1 MTISLLVVFVVG
13 VLAIAIRGIR
23 AVLSGIFVM
32 GILFALIAVVLIRT
46 DHSAP
51 PTVTPA
57 YTVCTAP
64 ETREILPGGLSRAEE
79 DALEGVHDHCTPP
92 GRP

>member
-13 VLAIAIRGIR
+13 VLAIAVRGIR
-23 AVLSGIFVM
+23 AVLQGIVVM
-32 GILFALIAVVLIRT
+32 GALFALIAIVLIRT

-51 PTVTPA
+51 TAAPA

>member
-1 MTISLLVVFVVG
+1 MYLLVIFVIG
-13 VLAIAIRGIR
+13 VLAIALRGVR
-23 AVLSGIFVM
+23 AVLQGIVVM

-46 DHSAP
+46 DHSTPVAA
-51 PTVTPA
+51 PA

-64 ETREILPGGLSRAEE
+64 EAREILPGGLSRAEE

>member
-1 MTISLLVVFVVG
+1 MYLLVIFVIG
-13 VLAIAIRGIR
+13 VLAIAVRGAR
-23 AVLSGIFVM
+23 AVLQGIVVM
-32 GILFALIAVVLIRT
+32 GILFAVIAVVLIHA

-51 PTVTPA
+51 AVAPV

-64 ETREILPGGLSRAEE
+64 ETQEILPGGLSRAEE